1 MGCNLSSCCDKDEG
15 ELDVADER
23 TRLLSDPVSIS
34 TSASGVQSDDLLVQR
49 SNSSPKSTDEQSV
62 LNKILQVTATN
73 VIDVAALAPST
84 IEQNEYLERRSH
96 YHSKLSPVSWQTG
109 IKSQCYLVDI
119 PIPEKV
125 FNSNPISTENAL
137 LIKRAASKIK
147 TALSE
152 LKVYHSEDL
161 IVPFAIP

>member
-1 MGCNLSSCCDKDEG
+1 MGCSWSSCCGKEES

-23 TRLLSDPVSIS
+23 TRLLNDPVSVS
-34 TSASGVQSDDLLVQR
+34 TAIPVQNEDLLVQG

-96 YHSKLSPVSWQTG
+96 YNSKLSPVSWQTG

-125 FNSNPISTENAL
+125 FNANPISNENAL